1 MARVST
7 VRGDIDSAALGA
19 TLMHEHVFVLSPEI
33 NQNYPETWGDEN
45 SRVEDAVRQLR
56 LLKSGGIDSIVDM
69 TVLGLGRYLPRIR
82 RIADR
87 VDLHILVA
95 TGMMACGELPAFFRS
110 RRAWSRTRPPRDLVD
125 MFVGDIRAGIGGTG
139 IRAAVVKCATD
150 SRGLTPAA
158 ECVLRAAA
166 RAHRD
171 TGAPLSTHTDARKQG
186 GIEQQRIFE
195 EEGVD
200 LSRVCIGHSG
210 DTADLEYLQRL
221 IDKGSLLGM
230 DRFGMDA
237 LLPFDR
243 RVDTVARLCARGYAD
258 RMVLSHDA
266 ACYIDWLPEGAPQ
279 RSAPNWHFLHICRDV
294 LPALAERG
302 VSASQIRTML
312 VENPRRFLEN
322 PA

>member
-1 MARVST
+1 MQAAMAAVPPL
-7 VRGDIDSAALGA
+7 I
-19 TLMHEHVFVLSPEI
+19 
-33 NQNYPETWGDEN
+33 EN
-45 SRVEDAVRQLR
+45 AQ
-56 LLKSGGIDSIVDM
+56 
-69 TVLGLGRYLPRIR
+69 
-82 RIADR
+82 IADPVR
-87 VDLHILVA
+87 RFLEYVLNKREQGNPVV
-95 TGMMACGELPAFFRS
+95 GVYCGYAPVEL
-110 RRAWSRTRPPRDLVD
+110 
-125 MFVGDIRAGIGGTG
+125 IRAMG
-139 IRAAVVKCATD
+139 AVPVSLCSASQWTI
-150 SRGLTPAA
+150 PAA
-158 ECVLRAAA
+158 EAILRRMA
-166 RAHRD
+166 
-171 TGAPLSTHTDARKQG
+171 
-186 GIEQQRIFE
+186 E

>member
-166 RAHRD
+166 RQKMIAEGQD
-171 TGAPLSTHTDARKQG
+171 ELGFG
-186 GIEQQRIFE
+186 GGRPRREALPIRSSRAQHLWEALAAGYRVLGFDKACGGDVVFEQL
-195 EEGVD
+195 V
-200 LSRVCIGHSG
+200 L
-210 DTADLEYLQRL
+210 ARL
-221 IDKGSLLGM
+221 IEPTSKLDSIRVLEEMGIPAPAYRTLKRRLG
-230 DRFGMDA
+230 DYAR
-237 LLPFDR
+237 PTWR
-243 RVDTVARLCARGYAD
+243 RQLA
-258 RMVLSHDA
+258 A
-266 ACYIDWLPEGAPQ
+266 ACAQSMHVTPAPGREG
-279 RSAPNWHFLHICRDV
+279 
-294 LPALAERG
+294 
-302 VSASQIRTML
+302 
-312 VENPRRFLEN
+312 PRRR
-322 PA
+322 PKRVRTPRPRPRRR